1 MMAAAAPAF
10 IALRNLRKHYTEG
23 DQQRVIFADLDL
35 DIGRGELVALLGQSG
50 SGKSTLLNLL
60 GGIDLPDAGQIRIS
74 DRLLTALSEVER
86 TRFRRRHI
94 GFVFQF
100 FNLIPTLTVAEN
112 LLLPLELNGLA
123 APDQRERALELLD
136 QVGLGDRRASFPER
150 LSGGEQQRLALARA
164 LVHGPWL
171 LLADEPTG
179 NLDAATGERILELL
193 LTLHRQAETTMVMVT
208 HSREVAARADRIL
221 MLDNGR
227 IRELNP

>member
-1 MMAAAAPAF
+1 MAASPPF
-10 IALRNLRKHYTEG
+10 IAIRNLRKHYTEG
-23 DQQRVIFADLDL
+23 DQQRIIFADLTL
-35 DIGRGELVALLGQSG
+35 DIAQGEFVALLGPSG

-123 APDQRERALELLD
+123 TPDQRERALELLD

>member
-1 MMAAAAPAF
+1 MAATPAF

-23 DQQRVIFADLDL
+23 DRRRIIFTDLNL
-35 DIGRGELVALLGQSG
+35 DIGRGEFVALLGQSG

-123 APDQRERALELLD
+123 TPDQRDRALELLD
-136 QVGLGDRRASFPER
+136 QVGLGNRRASFPER
-150 LSGGEQQRLALARA
+150 LSGGEQQRLALIRA

-193 LTLHRQAETTMVMVT
+193 LALHRQAETTMVMVT
-208 HSREVAARADRIL
+208 HSQEVAARADRIL
-221 MLDNGR
+221 VLDAGQ
-227 IRELNP
+227 IREQVR